1 MQYFP
6 PHLIIRYSCRIRWL
20 SAFNLLSLEE
30 GDIEDWRK
38 EIHKLKHE
46 YFERQVVLIF
56 RLCPM
61 HFCNKSNI
69 ILKIRAIKVI
79 PFVHVEAPLS
89 LIWSMHLPITLN
101 NRWLRF
107 LWYPLNRSSWLRAFL
122 WYRQAVI
129 ETINVH
135 VRAHEK
141 NSGDTVRRLGTIIQS
156 FFMPNRET
164 AFAWPFVNGPVK
176 VGTQGLFRP
185 CLKTFVAPFLP
196 ARLTAPGSLR
206 MVCSTLVCCC
216 WKSCFP
222 RGNLQI
228 IQLSA
233 SR

>member
-89 LIWSMHLPITLN
+89 LIWSMHLAITLN

-141 NSGDTVRRLGTIIQS
+141 NSGDTVRRLSNIIQNICCVQS
-156 FFMPNRET
+156 GASIRLSVWKWSDKSRYPGT
-164 AFAWPFVNGPVK
+164 LTPV
-176 VGTQGLFRP
+176 LENFRRTFSPDPGWLPSEDAP
-185 CLKTFVAPFLP
+185 CLMP
-196 ARLTAPGSLR
+196 
-206 MVCSTLVCCC
+206 VCL
-216 WKSCFP
+216 
-222 RGNLQI
+222 LQRS
-228 IQLSA
+228 QLWPSVYQ
-233 SR
+233 